1 MERNTT
7 NASKNFSPICL
18 PKLKSFEFLKKSSLW
33 VSVVHCQNH
42 IIWFHSSFQAH
53 HFIWLHSLAIFTAVV
68 HCDNKVRVLI
78 ERSGKGQKEMVLPS
92 TMLKKLKKLAMIYWS
107 EHNHFCTIKY
117 FMSITKD
124 LQISALAR
132 ALLYKVD
139 PCEYQSSGIGMH
151 LSEVATKGK
160 YS

>member
-1 MERNTT
+1 
-7 NASKNFSPICL
+7 
-18 PKLKSFEFLKKSSLW
+18 
-33 VSVVHCQNH
+33 
-42 IIWFHSSFQAH
+42 
-53 HFIWLHSLAIFTAVV
+53 
-68 HCDNKVRVLI
+68 
-78 ERSGKGQKEMVLPS
+78 MVLPS

-151 LSEVATKGK
+151 LSDVATKGK
-160 YS
+160 YSYQIWWLIDSDCESWVKLCKTNITTLFLEGKLAQNVNRREKNIDRNNFEESYQLVKHFLDLTFLQKKLLLKESNSVLPESQIQEMFY